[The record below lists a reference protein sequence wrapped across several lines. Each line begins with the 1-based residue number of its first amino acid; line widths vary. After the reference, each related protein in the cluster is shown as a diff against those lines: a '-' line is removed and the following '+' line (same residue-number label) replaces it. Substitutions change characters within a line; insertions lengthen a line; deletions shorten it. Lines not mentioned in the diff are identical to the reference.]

1 MISLV
6 NKRSVYYYTTKNS
19 GFQEVLSAEENF
31 VGLYIF
37 LRTVEKSFSIF
48 KPVLLVNAE
57 RAAIAALSVHLT
69 CFSLISCINAASSSD
84 LVIVAA

>member
-48 KPVLLVNAE
+48 KPVF
-57 RAAIAALSVHLT
+57 T
-69 CFSLISCINAASSSD
+69 CKR
-84 LVIVAA
+84 